1 MQTELDR
8 LAHREMGGAGT
19 IKFILSDTKFTSKK
33 TGDSYQ
39 KMRCGFFHEAAKCP
53 MVIRCH
59 FFAATKTHA
68 IEVGKLPHSEHLVY
82 RESDNLKKRAG
93 VPKAVKAIA
102 FSSPGKINVRPSV
115 LLKSV
120 RHKEVAVT
128 VKLAKSLVRH
138 QARLRTKELALE
150 PGQAE
155 TWGGL
160 HSMCLRYKNSTIVN
174 FNEHSTYLLGLQS
187 CSESQ
192 KIIAVISTENLLLNA
207 YRQRFWGQPMASIRL
222 SLSAWDRRQRLLHMP
237 SSQTR
242 NTKCRS
248 LFSRLLKRKLR
259 RLCEQ
264 GHYLDLSTVNNYIK
278 YCFSQNLTNSLV
290 LVQFNAIRS
299 RLTFC
304 PDSLTM

>member
-1 MQTELDR
+1 MLSELDK
-8 LAHREMGGAGT
+8 LAHREMSGAGT
-19 IKFILSDTKFTSKK
+19 IKFISSDKKFTSKR
-33 TGDSYQ
+33 TGDTYQ

-59 FFAATKTHA
+59 FFVATKTYA
-68 IEVGKLPHSEHLVY
+68 IEVGELSHSKHLVY

-160 HSMCLRYKNSTIVN
+160 HSMCLRYKKSAIVN

-187 CSESQ
+187 CSESK

-207 YRQRFWGQPMASIRL
+207 YRQRFWGQPVAFACDASYRVTREGNGIYPVVTI
-222 SLSAWDRRQRLLHMP
+222 SLGQKTKTIAYAIISNKKHQMQKFIFSSIKEEVEKIVRARTLLGFKH
-237 SSQTR
+237 
-242 NTKCRS
+242 C
-248 LFSRLLKRKLR
+248 
-259 RLCEQ
+259 
-264 GHYLDLSTVNNYIK
+264 
-278 YCFSQNLTNSLV
+278 
-290 LVQFNAIRS
+290 
-299 RLTFC
+299 
-304 PDSLTM
+304 